1 MKKLRIPTDIKIA
14 FRNVFRNRRRTLL
27 TLSSIVLGSAAL
39 IDFDGYRNFADW
51 GLREMYIRSQ
61 LGHIQIYKKGYR
73 ASKGMNPFAYLI
85 PNSDEIK
92 KTVADTLGD
101 RLKVV
106 TARLEIN
113 GLITKGGQSYN
124 FIAQGIEVD
133 AERKMATL
141 DDGTSSALKVRRG
154 QPLSPDEAGSVLL
167 GNELCDALGV
177 NDGDMLSLMGASA
190 IGALN
195 ATDLIWKGCF
205 STVSKEYDKVAT
217 IMPLADAKRFSAT
230 EDVLKLVVLLKKT
243 ELTDAAMRD
252 LQKVFADKGYDLE
265 MVSWFELADY
275 YKQVMVFLGG
285 MFMVIATIII
295 FVVVFSIINT
305 LTMSVFERVQEIG
318 TIRAMGAEGTSIV
331 KLFIIEGI
339 MLGLIGGAIG
349 MLSGGLVGVIVN
361 NAKILLPPPPGSS
374 EGFLLQLRLYPG
386 SFMMGFLIAVGASFV
401 ASIYPAMKAAKLKV
415 VDALRHV

>member
-1 MKKLRIPTDIKIA
+1 MSKLRIPTDIKIA

-85 PNSDEIK
+85 PNSEDIK

-113 GLITKGGQSYN
+113 GLITKGGQSFN
-124 FIAQGIEVD
+124 FIAQGIEVE
-133 AERKMATL
+133 AERKMSAL

-154 QPLSPDEAGSVLL
+154 ESLSDNEAGSVLL
-167 GNELCDALGV
+167 GNVLCEALGV

-195 ATDLIWKGCF
+195 ATDLVWKGCF
-205 STVSKEYDKVAT
+205 STVSKEYDKVAA

-230 EDVLKLVVLLKKT
+230 EDVLKLVVMLKKT
-243 ELTDAAMRD
+243 EMTDAAMRE
-252 LQKVFADKGYDLE
+252 LQKAFADKGYDLE

-275 YKQVMVFLGG
+275 YKQVMVFLS
-285 MFMVIATIII
+285 AC
-295 FVVVFSIINT
+295 SW
-305 LTMSVFERVQEIG
+305 
-318 TIRAMGAEGTSIV
+318 
-331 KLFIIEGI
+331 
-339 MLGLIGGAIG
+339 
-349 MLSGGLVGVIVN
+349 
-361 NAKILLPPPPGSS
+361 
-374 EGFLLQLRLYPG
+374 
-386 SFMMGFLIAVGASFV
+386 
-401 ASIYPAMKAAKLKV
+401 
-415 VDALRHV
+415 

>member
-1 MKKLRIPTDIKIA
+1 MIKLRVPTDIKIA

-73 ASKGMNPFAYLI
+73 ASKGMNPFNYLI
-85 PNSDEIK
+85 PNSEDIK
-92 KTVADTLGD
+92 KTVSETLGD

-113 GLITKGGQSYN
+113 GLITKGGQSFN
-124 FIAQGIEVD
+124 FIAQGIEVE
-133 AERKMATL
+133 AERKMSAL

-154 QPLSPDEAGSVLL
+154 ESLKDNEPGSVLL
-167 GNELCDALGV
+167 GNVLCEALGV
-177 NDGDMLSLMGASA
+177 SDGDLLSLMGASA

-195 ATDLIWKGCF
+195 ATDLVWKGCF
-205 STVSKEYDKVAT
+205 STISKEYDKVAA

-230 EDVLKLVVLLKKT
+230 DDVLKLIVMLKKT
-243 ELTDAAMRD
+243 EMTDSALRD
-252 LQKVFADKGYDLE
+252 LQRVFGEKGYDLE
-265 MVSWFELADY
+265 MVTWFELADY

-295 FVVVFSIINT
+295 FVVVFSIVNT

-318 TIRAMGAEGTSIV
+318 TIRAMGAEGSSIV
-331 KLFIIEGI
+331 RLFIIEGI

-349 MLSGGLVGVIVN
+349 MASGGLVGVIVN
-361 NAKILLPPPPGSS
+361 SAKILLPPPPGSS
-374 EGFLLQLRLYPG
+374 EGFLLQLRLYPS
-386 SFMMGFLIAVGASFV
+386 SFAMGFCIAVSASFV
-401 ASIYPAMKAAKLKV
+401 ASIYPAMKAARLRV